1 MMKRKT
7 WLTIGI
13 AALLLFCTAVLAE
26 GANRNVPLDSALD
39 AALNAPGS
47 GIAFANGSAHP
58 WQVVEIDGRTA
69 AKSGNAGAANS
80 SSAVSAQVT
89 IAEGQSLSFDW
100 NVDGEPTTG
109 ALAMWDY
116 LVFIVDGEYIDYI
129 HSVEENTPLGWETFT
144 WTPEEAGTYTVEWA
158 YNKDASNNSGADCGY
173 LDNVAVIGEPVQT
186 AAPTAEPQ
194 PGEEFTIFEE
204 DFSQL
209 PSDEWWNDDM
219 DGDGNYWHW
228 DTSCG
233 HNAAPAHFIRFHTA
247 LPVRSRPI
255 TGSAYRISIFL
266 PMRKTFSSASGSAH
280 SMRIFMRNISTSA

>member
-7 WLTIGI
+7 WLTII
-13 AALLLFCTAVLAE
+13 VAALLIFCTAVLAE

-47 GIAFANGSAHP
+47 GIAFANGSAYP

-129 HSVEENTPLGWETFT
+129 HSVEENTPLGWETSHGLRMRRERIP
-144 WTPEEAGTYTVEWA
+144 W
-158 YNKDASNNSGADCGY
+158 SGHITRMHRTIP
-173 LDNVAVIGEPVQT
+173 VRTAVILT
-186 AAPTAEPQ
+186 T
-194 PGEEFTIFEE
+194 
-204 DFSQL
+204 L
-209 PSDEWWNDDM
+209 
-219 DGDGNYWHW
+219 
-228 DTSCG
+228 
-233 HNAAPAHFIRFHTA
+233 
-247 LPVRSRPI
+247 L
-255 TGSAYRISIFL
+255 
-266 PMRKTFSSASGSAH
+266 
-280 SMRIFMRNISTSA
+280 

>member
-47 GIAFANGSAHP
+47 GIAFANGSAYP

-69 AKSGNAGAANS
+69 AKSGNAGAPNS

-144 WTPEEAGTYTVEWA
+144 WTPDEAGTYTVEWT

-204 DFSQL
+204 NFHSFRVTNGGTTT
-209 PSDEWWNDDM
+209 W
-219 DGDGNYWHW
+219 
-228 DTSCG
+228 TVT
-233 HNAAPAHFIRFHTA
+233 AAIGIGTRPAVTMRPAHFIRFHTA

-255 TGSAYRISIFL
+255 TGSAYRISIFP

>member
-47 GIAFANGSAHP
+47 GIAFANGSAYP

-144 WTPEEAGTYTVEWA
+144 WTPDEAGTYTVEWA

-194 PGEEFTIFEE
+194 PGEKFTI
-204 DFSQL
+204 L
-209 PSDEWWNDDM
+209 
-219 DGDGNYWHW
+219 
-228 DTSCG
+228 
-233 HNAAPAHFIRFHTA
+233 
-247 LPVRSRPI
+247 
-255 TGSAYRISIFL
+255 
-266 PMRKTFSSASGSAH
+266 K
-280 SMRIFMRNISTSA
+280 RIFTASE

>member
-1 MMKRKT
+1 
-7 WLTIGI
+7 
-13 AALLLFCTAVLAE
+13 
-26 GANRNVPLDSALD
+26 
-39 AALNAPGS
+39 
-47 GIAFANGSAHP
+47 
-58 WQVVEIDGRTA
+58 
-69 AKSGNAGAANS
+69 
-80 SSAVSAQVT
+80 
-89 IAEGQSLSFDW
+89 
-100 NVDGEPTTG
+100 
-109 ALAMWDY
+109 MWDY

-173 LDNVAVIGEPVQT
+173 LDNVAVIGEPAQT

-219 DGDGNYWHW
+219 DGDGSYWHW

-233 HNAAPAHFIRFHTA
+233 HNAPGALRFHTA

-255 TGSAYRISIFL
+255 TGSAYRISIFP

-280 SMRIFMRNISTSA
+280 SMRILCGNISTSA